1 MYVQHNHQERGYFGG
16 RGAGRDRG
24 RGRENYHDEKQQPT
38 QAQQN
43 WRGKGRGRGRG
54 DRAYRPNV
62 DCYNCG
68 KHGHYARDCRSP
80 RQVEENMNLVAEEQE
95 KEDGVLMMAYDDTK
109 AVRCV
114 VYVQNRCPHAKLIDQ
129 TPQEAW
135 SGIKPT
141 MSHLKI
147 FGSVAYVHVPNQRR
161 TKLDDKS
168 RSYVFIGYD
177 EKTKG
182 FRLFDPIEKKV
193 IISRD
198 VLMNEE
204 STWDWNNQNTVA
216 HEETKPSTS
225 TPMITPANH
234 STTEDEEEPR
244 QPRTRSLQD
253 LYDTTTEAH
262 LVSDGSATSND
273 RFDSSAP
280 TIKLAGLRSLKNLP
294 VLIERII

>member
-1 MYVQHNHQERGYFGG
+1 MYVQHNHQERGNFGG
-16 RGAGRDRG
+16 RGAGRGRG
-24 RGRENYHDEKQQPT
+24 CGRSRGRENYHDEKQQPT

-43 WRGKGRGRGRG
+43 WRGRGRGRGRGDRGRGRG

-68 KHGHYARDCRSP
+68 KHGHYARYCRSP
-80 RQVEENMNLVAEEQE
+80 RQVEENMNLVAEEQG
-95 KEDGVLMMAYDDTK
+95 KEDGVLMMAYDDT
-109 AVRCV
+109 
-114 VYVQNRCPHAKLIDQ
+114 NQ

-141 MSHLKI
+141 VSHLKI
-147 FGSVAYVHVPNQRR
+147 FGSVAYAHVPNQRR

-198 VLMNEE
+198 VHMNEE

-225 TPMITPANH
+225 TPMITQANH
-234 STTEDEEEPR
+234 STTEDQEEPR
-244 QPRTRSLQD
+244 
-253 LYDTTTEAH
+253 
-262 LVSDGSATSND
+262 
-273 RFDSSAP
+273 
-280 TIKLAGLRSLKNLP
+280 
-294 VLIERII
+294 